1 MSKVALVLNG
11 LVMTM
16 ICVRALFGPESF
28 LGEYGVELPT
38 ATALAEARSIHGG
51 AFGALA
57 ILVWLG
63 LFRSD
68 FRVTALRAAGFVMV
82 GLAAGRLVGIVVDG
96 ATDVA
101 TLRATAGEA
110 VLGGLALGA
119 LLRER
124 ASSSR
129 GTEGPTA
136 SQSP

>member
-1 MSKVALVLNG
+1 MSKAALILNG
-11 LVMTM
+11 LIMTM
-16 ICVRALFGPESF
+16 ICIRALFGPESF

-63 LFRSD
+63 VFRSD
-68 FRVTALRAAGFVMV
+68 FRITALRAAGFVML
-82 GLAAGRLVGIVVDG
+82 GLAFGRLVGVVIDG
-96 ATDVA
+96 ATDSG
-101 TLRATAGEA
+101 TLTAMIAEA

-119 LLRER
+119 LMRER
-124 ASSSR
+124 STSST
-129 GTEGPTA
+129 GTGDPTS